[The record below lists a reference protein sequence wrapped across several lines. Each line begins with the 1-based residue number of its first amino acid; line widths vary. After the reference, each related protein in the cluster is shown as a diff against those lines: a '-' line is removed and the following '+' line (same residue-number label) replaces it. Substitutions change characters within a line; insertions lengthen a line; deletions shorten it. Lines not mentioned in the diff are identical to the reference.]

1 MAVQGFSSFSS
12 DSSTYIAAKTLMR
25 IKRDV
30 VVYGLG
36 KKEKLPSNNSKTF
49 QFTRYE
55 KLALP
60 QDPITDGVTPNNA
73 SMSINVVTAVMDQW
87 GSYVNLSDVAQI
99 SIKHPVVQEAIGVLA
114 EQAAETIDREAIKIL
129 LANTSVY
136 FPGAVANR
144 GALSATDYIDSAV
157 IRKVTAALRRG
168 GARGY
173 EGRMFVGL
181 VDPSVEQDLNTDT
194 TFVNAASYSNI
205 VVLQNGEVGKWM
217 GVRWV
222 ASNLIPTLARITGAS
237 GAGSATAGSLAAS
250 TTYYFKVS
258 AVEDATGFE
267 TGVSVEFT
275 GATGVG
281 QSSVDITI
289 PNVSGYTY
297 KVYAGSS
304 TGGSFVTGIAG
315 KQLHSDIVKTMAIG
329 STSKAEIEAFVQAT
343 SKRVA
348 NPLTDMATADVAFL
362 KGKSW
367 GTDAGDIGVRIE
379 GFDIKITTV
388 AGAEHAN
395 LGGST
400 RKAGRDRAGC
410 FHALRAYYFI
420 YFKNYYPNNRF
431 LSLGSRGYF

>member
-304 TGGSFVTGIAG
+304 TGVLYLKASGIAG
-315 KQLHSDIVKTMAIG
+315 G
-329 STSKAEIEAFVQAT
+329 STYNVGSIPTSGDVPPATPASGVTVHFSWVLGMESFACPELQSLQTYITNGQAT
-343 SKRVA
+343 DSD
-348 NPLTDMATADVAFL
+348 PLAQ
-362 KGKSW
+362 
-367 GTDAGDIGVRIE
+367 R
-379 GFDIKITTV
+379 
-388 AGAEHAN
+388 
-395 LGGST
+395 
-400 RKAGRDRAGC
+400 RKAGWKVM
-410 FHALRAYYFI
+410 
-420 YFKNYYPNNRF
+420 FKCVICNQAF
-431 LSLGSRGYF
+431 LSRIESASRY